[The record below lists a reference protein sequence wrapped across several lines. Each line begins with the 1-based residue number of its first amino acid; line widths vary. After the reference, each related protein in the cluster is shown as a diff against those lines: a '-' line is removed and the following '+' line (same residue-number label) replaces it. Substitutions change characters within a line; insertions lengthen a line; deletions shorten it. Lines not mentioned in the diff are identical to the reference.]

1 MPSRALKSGVVL
13 SSLSALLAAVA
24 VTGVL
29 QAQAPGALPEAKAII
44 DRHVE
49 AVGGRAAIKQVKSVK
64 AAGTMSIAANGMS
77 GAIEVY
83 SMRPNKQLVKMTL
96 AGVGDVL
103 EGFDGTHAWSL
114 NPMSGPRLLTGEE
127 ATQRALDAD
136 FDTNLDPGAKYT
148 SLKTLEKTTFD
159 GRDCYKVSLVRK
171 DGVEDIEFYDVKTGL
186 KAGSI
191 NTRKNEMGTL
201 QITSTF
207 NDYKK
212 FGPLLQPTTLKQ
224 TAMGAEIVT
233 TITGVE
239 FDKVEA
245 SVFDLPAQIKA
256 LIKQ

>member
-1 MPSRALKSGVVL
+1 MLSRASRSGGVL
-13 SSLSALLAAVA
+13 SLSFVLAAATVTA
-24 VTGVL
+24 VL
-29 QAQAPGALPEAKAII
+29 HAQAPGALPEAKGII

-49 AVGGRAAIKQVKSVK
+49 AVGGRAVIKARQSVK
-64 AAGTMSIAANGMS
+64 ATGTMSIAANGMS
-77 GAIEVY
+77 GAIEIY

-96 AGVGDVL
+96 GGVGDVL

-114 NPMSGPRLLTGEE
+114 NPMSGPRLLTGDE

-207 NDYKK
+207 NDYKQ
-212 FGPLLQPTTLKQ
+212 FGPMLQPTLLKQ
-224 TAMGAEIVT
+224 SAMGAEIVT

-239 FDKVEA
+239 FDKVDP